1 MDAVIEFKRDVYMKA
16 LQELSRF
23 INRPQPSAPRR
34 PRDPSQAKMD
44 TETMSTQSLI
54 EPESE

>member
-1 MDAVIEFKRDVYMKA
+1 MDAVIEFKRDVYMRA

-23 INRPQPSAPRR
+23 INRPQPSGVRR

-44 TETMSTQSLI
+44 AENMSTQSLI

>member
-23 INRPQPSAPRR
+23 INRPQPTGPKST
-34 PRDPSQAKMD
+34 RDSSHAKLD
-44 TETMSTQSLI
+44 TENMSTPSLI

>member
-23 INRPQPSAPRR
+23 INRPQPSGSRR
-34 PRDPSQAKMD
+34 LVDPSQEKID
-44 TETMSTQSLI
+44 TENMSTQSLI